1 MSVCDISAATTGAAI
16 ETVRLDL
23 GAATWELRSF
33 TKGLRIE
40 LDGRTA
46 EFVNRENVTPDAVV
60 DIVWGDE
67 FWEPGPVLFDA
78 GPWRAYPAG
87 DGIQFDF
94 FTHLLGPAA
103 YRRAIFNAEFTE
115 GTILLNRRLLGKL
128 SSYYPF
134 EYPLDEL
141 ASMHR
146 LGRGAGVELHSCG
159 VALDSDRGFL
169 FVGHSGAGKSTLGKN
184 WVQHR
189 QAAILSDD
197 RVVVTAYEKGYRIH
211 GTPWHGEAG
220 LARNACAELKAIFF
234 IQHAVH
240 NQTLPMQPNQAA
252 TELFAR
258 SFVPWYRAEALDF
271 TLSFL
276 QRLTERVPVY
286 TFHCLPDVSAIEYLE
301 RLHAD

>member
-1 MSVCDISAATTGAAI
+1 MTTCDIAAVNAGPAI

-23 GAATWELRSF
+23 GGATWELRSF
-33 TKGLRIE
+33 ADGLRVE

-46 EFVNRENVTPDAVV
+46 EFVNHSSSPADAIV
-60 DIVWGDE
+60 DICWGDD

-94 FTHLLGPAA
+94 FTHLLGPSA
-103 YRRAIFNAEFTE
+103 YRRAMFNAEFTA
-115 GTILLNRRLLGKL
+115 GKILLNRRLLGTL
-128 SSYYPF
+128 GSYYPF

-159 VALDSDRGFL
+159 VALDAQHGLL

-184 WVQHR
+184 WLRHR

-197 RVVVTAYEKGYRIH
+197 RVVVTLDENCYRIH

-220 LARNACAELKAIFF
+220 LARNSSAELNAVFF
-234 IQHAVH
+234 IQHARR
-240 NQTLPMQPNQAA
+240 NEAIRMKPTQAA

-271 TLSFL
+271 TLAFL
-276 QRLTERVPVY
+276 QQMTATVPVY

-301 RLHAD
+301 LHHAH

>member
-1 MSVCDISAATTGAAI
+1 MSVCDRVVPTSTPI
-16 ETVRLDL
+16 ETLRLDL
-23 GAATWELRSF
+23 GGASWELRSF
-33 TKGLRIE
+33 TDGLRIE
-40 LDGRTA
+40 VDGRTA
-46 EFVNRENVTPDAVV
+46 EFVNRQCERPDAII
-60 DIVWGDE
+60 DISWGGE

-103 YRRAIFNAEFTE
+103 YRRAVFNADFTF
-115 GTILLNRRLLGKL
+115 GQILLNRRLLGNL
-128 SSYYPF
+128 GAYYPF

-159 VALDSDRGFL
+159 VAIDHNSGFL

-189 QAAILSDD
+189 QAPILSDD
-197 RVVVTAYEKGYRIH
+197 RVVVTKGDKGYRIH

-220 LARNACAELKAIFF
+220 LARNAGVALKEVFL
-234 IQHAVH
+234 IQHGDR
-240 NQTLPMQPNQAA
+240 NQAIPMKPTQAA

-258 SFVPWYRAEALDF
+258 SFVPWYRADALDF
-271 TLSFL
+271 TLAFL
-276 QRLTERVPVY
+276 QQLAAEIPVS
-286 TFHCLPDVSAIEYLE
+286 TFHCLPDTSSVEYLE
-301 RLHAD
+301 RHHAH